1 MDRTTELLSSYACN
15 LTYEDLP
22 PAVVH
27 QVKRTVADTLGC
39 AIGGY
44 LSEPAKIA
52 RRLAGDI
59 TSSAPSRILGTS
71 DYSSLDMAGFANG
84 VMVRYL
90 DCNDSYFSPGGGH
103 PSDMIPAALAV
114 ADSVG
119 ADGRTVIT
127 AITLAYEVFCRIAD
141 QVPANQWDQGI
152 FSVIG
157 AACAA
162 GKVLGLDEEQMGNAI
177 SLAAVPNV
185 PLRVTRM
192 GELSMWKGCAA
203 AAATRSGIFAAQ
215 LAAEGMTGP
224 FEPFHR
230 APRA

>member
-90 DCNDSYFSPGGGH
+90 DCNDSYFSPGRRASQRHDSGG
-103 PSDMIPAALAV
+103 A
-114 ADSVG
+114 G
-119 ADGRTVIT
+119 GGRQRGRRRTHGD
-127 AITLAYEVFCRIAD
+127 YRHH
-141 QVPANQWDQGI
+141 
-152 FSVIG
+152 
-157 AACAA
+157 A
-162 GKVLGLDEEQMGNAI
+162 GL
-177 SLAAVPNV
+177 
-185 PLRVTRM
+185 
-192 GELSMWKGCAA
+192 
-203 AAATRSGIFAAQ
+203 
-215 LAAEGMTGP
+215 
-224 FEPFHR
+224 
-230 APRA
+230 